1 MSNTTVTESES
12 MDALRV
18 YVRQNGMKRSKQRD
32 LIAEV
37 FFNTTEHLRVDDL
50 LDRVRA
56 EDPKIGQ
63 ATVYRTLKL
72 LEKAGLAEAHQFG
85 DGHTRYEP
93 AQGAEEHHDHLICSS
108 CGLIVEF
115 MDPRIEELQHKVA
128 KKHGF
133 VVDDHKMELYGI
145 CGDCRKKNERR

>member
-1 MSNTTVTESES
+1 MLSTLPAIDGAAARFLMPDTAVNSNEP

-18 YVRQNGMKRSKQRD
+18 YVQQNGMKRSKQRD

-37 FFNTTEHLRVDDL
+37 FFSTTEHLRVDDL

-93 AQGAEEHHDHLICSS
+93 HQGDEEHHDHLICRT
-108 CGLIVEF
+108 CGEIIEF
-115 MDPRIEELQHKVA
+115 FNPNRMT
-128 KKHGF
+128 
-133 VVDDHKMELYGI
+133 
-145 CGDCRKKNERR
+145 